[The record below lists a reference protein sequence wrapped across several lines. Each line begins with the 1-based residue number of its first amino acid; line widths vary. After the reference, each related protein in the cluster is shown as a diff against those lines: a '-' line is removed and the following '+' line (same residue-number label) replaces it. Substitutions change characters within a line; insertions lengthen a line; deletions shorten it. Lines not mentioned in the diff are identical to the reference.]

1 MGNKNKIVSKNPIV
15 IKILELNS
23 MDMILS
29 IKSHDNYK
37 YIESEDLVRTGFHLL
52 IASLCM
58 SVVNLGISTGEP
70 EIDEYVGYYRNS
82 IIHLEGDFNLKELK
96 FSLFEIVDVILNNFR
111 LEQRNSNRIYSN
123 VYPIKLDEE
132 VNYGN

>member
-29 IKSHDNYK
+29 TKSHDNYK